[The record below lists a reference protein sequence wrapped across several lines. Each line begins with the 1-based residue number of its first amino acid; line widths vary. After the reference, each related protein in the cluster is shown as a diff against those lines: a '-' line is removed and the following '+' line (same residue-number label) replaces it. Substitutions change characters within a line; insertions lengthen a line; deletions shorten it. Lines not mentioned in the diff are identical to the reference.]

1 MLKSL
6 GLFVFTN
13 ISKILIILEFMA
25 GIYFYSSMMKGVN
38 EWGIKKLEAGLMYS
52 CFKFIIEGI

>member
-13 ISKILIILEFMA
+13 ISKILIILEFMI
-25 GIYFYSSMMKGVN
+25 GIYFYSKHSKKCTFYTLRFGCSFAAVN
-38 EWGIKKLEAGLMYS
+38 TIKPQLL
-52 CFKFIIEGI
+52 

>member
-25 GIYFYSSMMKGVN
+25 GIYFIAV
-38 EWGIKKLEAGLMYS
+38 
-52 CFKFIIEGI
+52 C

>member
-13 ISKILIILEFMA
+13 YIQNSDYTGVYGWNL
-25 GIYFYSSMMKGVN
+25 FYSSMLKGVYLR
-38 EWGIKKLEAGLMYS
+38 K
-52 CFKFIIEGI
+52 

>member
-13 ISKILIILEFMA
+13 ISKILIILEFMI
-25 GIYFYSSMMKGVN
+25 GIYFYSSMLKGVYL
-38 EWGIKKLEAGLMYS
+38 KK
-52 CFKFIIEGI
+52 